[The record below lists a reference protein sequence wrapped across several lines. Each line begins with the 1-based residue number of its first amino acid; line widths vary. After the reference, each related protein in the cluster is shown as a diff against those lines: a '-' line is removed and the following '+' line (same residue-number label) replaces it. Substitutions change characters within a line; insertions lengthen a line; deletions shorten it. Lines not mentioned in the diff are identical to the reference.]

1 MTASNQPFRKIDAN
15 EIAAYLRAKNIAY
28 RDKGTDFECKDCPN
42 CHKTREH
49 SGQPAN
55 QWRLYVTKDGGAFFC
70 HRCGWKGSFY
80 ELKGFHGDNVVSLH
94 QFEKKVFKRP
104 GSHVIQFETN
114 VSENFLTEVE
124 LNSSLRGISR
134 ETLLAFHVGQHGA
147 NFMQEDGTWHPETS
161 VTFPYYL
168 DSTNIAFVK
177 ARSLKTKRNMKI
189 EPKGAELIPFG
200 LHLVPPGCEEVILTE
215 GEWDAMAIWQAT
227 GFPAISLPNGAKSIP
242 QETLQILKRFKK
254 VVIAVDD
261 DPPGIDCRN
270 RLAERLGV
278 KACTFVEWRKGQ
290 LEGPKDANDA
300 LLAGVNIMEAI
311 LSAKVFDHKSIT
323 TADDYRQAVY
333 DGFTNKELALG
344 HPFNTLPQFTK
355 LVGGLRMGELTV
367 LSGPTGCGKT
377 ALAAQT
383 SIDLAMQGV
392 PTLWGSFEISNE
404 DLICRMLK
412 HMGKKDFS
420 LNIDKFD
427 QTFERLASLPLWFM
441 RFHGATK
448 LEDVIDAMD
457 YAVSVLDVRHIIID
471 NLQFMIGTIVGNE
484 KFDQQNRVIDMV
496 RDFKKERQIH
506 VSLLAHPRKY
516 DANKEMTEMDL
527 FGSVKLS
534 QDADNVFVIDPTG
547 DYMRFTIRKCRKMGA
562 YVQGAGT
569 QSRKH
574 FHYRFDKASET
585 AVEVDMHHMQML
597 EQMARQQK
605 ARQQGAPQ

>member
-1 MTASNQPFRKIDAN
+1 MGPDSTPRTVTSTTTGVGPLFKIQPVKGDAWICNDVHILSLKNTSTSKVIDIPLD
-15 EIAAYLRAKNIAY
+15 EYQTKS
-28 RDKGTDFECKDCPN
+28 
-42 CHKTREH
+42 KTFKH
-49 SGQPAN
+49 MQK
-55 QWRLYVTKDGGAFFC
+55 QWRTGVDFPSQPVPLDPYIVGLRLGDGSINSARIHNSNPIICKFLARSGLETSSYKSRTSIEHRLTTKRGVINPS
-70 HRCGWKGSFY
+70 W
-80 ELKGFHGDNVVSLH
+80 ET
-94 QFEKKVFKRP
+94 FKRCQDKSGKRIP
-104 GSHVIQFETN
+104 REYLINDRHYR
-114 VSENFLTEVE
+114 
-124 LNSSLRGISR
+124 LR
-134 ETLLAFHVGQHGA
+134 LLAGLIDT
-147 NFMQEDGTWHPETS
+147 DG
-161 VTFPYYL
+161 YL
-168 DSTNIAFVK
+168 NGNCFEIITKFNGLKDDILFL
-177 ARSLKTKRNMKI
+177 ARSLGLAAYASTKVGTIKKLNFTGKYWRISISGKI
-189 EPKGAELIPFG
+189 PT
-200 LHLVPPGCEEVILTE
+200 LVKKASKRKQRKDVTN
-215 GEWDAMAIWQAT
+215 T
-227 GFPAISLPNGAKSIP
+227 GFTVTP
-242 QETLQILKRFKK
+242 
-254 VVIAVDD
+254 
-261 DPPGIDCRN
+261 
-270 RLAERLGV
+270 LG
-278 KACTFVEWRKGQ
+278 EGQ
-290 LEGPKDANDA
+290 Y
-300 LLAGVNIMEAI
+300 
-311 LSAKVFDHKSIT
+311 F
-323 TADDYRQAVY
+323 
-333 DGFTNKELALG
+333 GFTLDGDRRFLLG
-344 HPFNTLPQFTK
+344 DFT
-355 LVGGLRMGELTV
+355 VTHN
-367 LSGPTGCGKT
+367 T

-547 DYMRFTIRKCRKMGA
+547 EYMRFTIRKCRKMGA

-585 AVEVDMHHMQML
+585 AVEVDMHLMQQL
-597 EQMARQQK
+597 DQLARQQK